1 MKLFLSWSGERSK
14 LIAETLRDW
23 LPLVIQAIKPWL
35 SASDIDK
42 GTRWSSEIATQLE
55 ETAFGII
62 CLTPENLEAS
72 WIHFEAGALSK
83 TIDGAFVCPYLF
95 EVDPSDVKG
104 PLVQF
109 QATRATKEDTKNL
122 LNTINSVLKEGIPES
137 QLNKAFEVWWPDL
150 EEKLKHINNKVGKH
164 AQIKRTDRELL
175 EEILDTIRS
184 QTRDKE
190 LTRQLPLFF
199 EEPELEPVASEHPD
213 WPLGLEVVH
222 PKFGIGKVRKAEG
235 TGNDTKVIVW
245 FQSVGPKKLLARFAG
260 LQRCE

>member
-1 MKLFLSWSGERSK
+1 MRLFLSWSGERSK

-42 GTRWSSEIATQLE
+42 GTRWSSEIATQLA

-62 CLTPENLEAS
+62 CLTPENIEAP

-95 EVDPSDVKG
+95 EIDPSDIKG

-109 QATRATKEDTKNL
+109 QATRATKEDTRNL
-122 LNTINSVLKEGIPES
+122 LNTINSVLKEGIPEG

-150 EEKLKHINNKVGKH
+150 EEKLKHINGSTEKQVP
-164 AQIKRTDRELL
+164 IKRTDRELL

-190 LTRQLPLFF
+190 LTRQLPLMF
-199 EEPELEPVASEHPD
+199 EEPEQETVPSEPHPD
-213 WPLGLEVVH
+213 WPLGLKVKH
-222 PKFGIGKVRKAEG
+222 QKFGVGTVRKVED
-235 TGNDTKVIVW
+235 TGDETKVIVW
-245 FQSVGPKKLLARFAG
+245 FDTVGPKKLLARFAG
-260 LQRCE
+260 LQRL

>member
-1 MKLFLSWSGERSK
+1 MKVFLSWSGERSK
-14 LIAETLRDW
+14 LIAETLREW

-42 GTRWSSEIATQLE
+42 GTRWSSEIASQLE
-55 ETAFGII
+55 DTTFGII
-62 CLTPENLEAS
+62 CLTPDNLEAP

-95 EVDPSDVKG
+95 QVDPSDVKG

-109 QATRATKEDTKNL
+109 QATRATKEDTNNL
-122 LNTINSVLKEGIPES
+122 LHTINSVLKEGIPES

-150 EEKLKHINNKVGKH
+150 EEKLKHINNRKDTPH
-164 AQIKRTDRELL
+164 IIRTDRELL

-190 LTRQLPLFF
+190 LTRQLPLVF
-199 EEPELEPVASEHPD
+199 EELEPEEVSSEQHPD
-213 WPLGLEVVH
+213 WYQGLKVVH
-222 PKFGIGKVRKAEG
+222 PKFGVGTIRKVEG
-235 TGNDTKVIVW
+235 TGDDTRVIVW
-245 FQSVGPKKLLARFAG
+245 FQTVGPKKLVTRFAG